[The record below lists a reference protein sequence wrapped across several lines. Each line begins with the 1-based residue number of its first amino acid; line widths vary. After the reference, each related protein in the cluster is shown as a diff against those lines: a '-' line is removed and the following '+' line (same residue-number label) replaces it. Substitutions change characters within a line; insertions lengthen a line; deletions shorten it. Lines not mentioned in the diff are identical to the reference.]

1 MVATRRPASGDSPG
15 LLCLVTG
22 ASGYIGGRLVPELL
36 EAGHRVRVLARRP
49 ETLRDHPWTGDVE
62 VVRGDASDAASLV
75 PAMAGVDVAYY
86 LIHALGTR
94 GFERTDRET
103 ARTFG
108 DAAREGG
115 VGRLVYLGGLTP

>member
-1 MVATRRPASGDSPG
+1 MVATRRSASGDSPG

-36 EAGHRVRVLARRP
+36 AAGHRVRVLARRP
-49 ETLRDHPWTGDVE
+49 ESLRDHPWAGDVE
-62 VVRGDASDAASLV
+62 VVRGDASDAASLG

-94 GFERTDRET
+94 AFEQTDRET

-108 DAAREGG
+108 AAAREAG